1 MKKILTLL
9 TIFVSIFVIDVNAL
23 EYYTINVTS
32 SFEENIEF
40 SEVPLIKLFFYSE
53 GSNLED
59 DGGIIKSII
68 ELNENN
74 NYSAVLNE
82 MYVNDQT
89 SVFAMVDKD
98 NLGKYNCELNFIP
111 LNDGIAQINIVV
123 TRNVFVSQNIEIPK
137 SVLESIYG
145 KTTNTTI
152 INQNPSNESNN
163 ENEVVIGNNTT
174 SNNQQNEIIIK
185 DNAKKEQQKRKKE
198 ENIKKNNKISIALF
212 IIIGIIVLLG
222 IIFVG
227 IKFVNANK

>member
-1 MKKILTLL
+1 MKKIIALL
-9 TIFVSIFVIDVNAL
+9 IIIASIFVIDVNAL

-32 SFEENIEF
+32 SFEESIEF

-59 DGGIIKSII
+59 DGAVIKSIV

-82 MYVNDQT
+82 IYVNDQT
-89 SVFAMVDKD
+89 EVFAMVDKD

-111 LNDGIAQINIVV
+111 LNDGNTQINIVV
-123 TRNVFVSQNIEIPK
+123 TRNVSISQNIEIPK

-145 KTTNTTI
+145 KTTTTTI
-152 INQNPSNESNN
+152 DSSSSNEAGG
-163 ENEVVIGNNTT
+163 ENNTT

-185 DNAKKEQQKRKKE
+185 ENEKKEQKKREKE
-198 ENIKKNNKISIALF
+198 ENTKKNNKISIALF

-222 IIFVG
+222 IIFVI
-227 IKFVNANK
+227 IKFVKANK